1 MNTDQWWP
9 VILINVTWTPA
20 WVSGWTYQWIYNIHV
35 NGWKTWYMP
44 SAVQSLF
51 WGVWNFVGFL
61 KERQF
66 REHTNSE
73 AMYLEQYLEFI
84 LVDKSICIS
93 ADTCIPR
100 NQAPHKSDLTVKGRN
115 NFVTRT
121 TLTPLYD
128 SMNTGIAYKVNV
140 CLKQHNHPWTRSW
153 DHTGCHRNP
162 FLLHVPLIL
171 FYLITDKFHY
181 LHFTIYKHK
190 LHSTSL

>member
-1 MNTDQWWP
+1 MY
-9 VILINVTWTPA
+9 LINEHRSVMTGYTNQCHLDTCWT

-35 NGWKTWYMP
+35 NGWKTRVSKPWYMP

-93 ADTCIPR
+93 ADTSIPR
-100 NQAPHKSDLTVKGRN
+100 NQAPHKSDLTVYGRN

-140 CLKQHNHPWTRSW
+140 CNNTTI
-153 DHTGCHRNP
+153 TGLEAEITLAVTGTPSYYMYRWSYV
-162 FLLHVPLIL
+162 LL
-171 FYLITDKFHY
+171 DNR
-181 LHFTIYKHK
+181 
-190 LHSTSL
+190 